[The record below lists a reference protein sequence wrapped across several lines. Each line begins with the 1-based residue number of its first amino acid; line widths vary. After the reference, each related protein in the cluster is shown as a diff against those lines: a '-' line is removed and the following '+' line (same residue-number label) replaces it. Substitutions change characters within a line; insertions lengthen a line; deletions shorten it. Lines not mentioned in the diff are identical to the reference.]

1 MGGREVTFSEDVCNK
16 SSTLARDLPTPTPAP
31 PHKGEG
37 NCYAAS
43 TAMTPASMIA
53 ERTVNAVTLA
63 SQRQLD
69 GPIGGLNGW

>member
-1 MGGREVTFSEDVCNK
+1 VGGREVTLSEDVCN
-16 SSTLARDLPTPTPAP
+16 TLSALSRDLATPTPTP

-43 TAMTPASMIA
+43 TATTPATIMA
-53 ERTVNAVTLA
+53 ERIVKAVTLA

>member
-1 MGGREVTFSEDVCNK
+1 MGGREVTVSEDGCNK
-16 SSTLARDLPTPTPAP
+16 PSTLVCDLPTPTPAP

-43 TAMTPASMIA
+43 TATTPTSMIA

-63 SQRQLD
+63 SQRQLG
-69 GPIGGLNGW
+69 GPTGGLNGW

>member
-1 MGGREVTFSEDVCNK
+1 MGGREVTLSEDGCNT
-16 SSTLARDLPTPTPAP
+16 SSALARDLPTPTPTP

-43 TAMTPASMIA
+43 TAATPATIIT
-53 ERTVNAVTLA
+53 ERIVNAVTLA

-69 GPIGGLNGW
+69 GPTGGLNGR

>member
-1 MGGREVTFSEDVCNK
+1 VGGREVTLSEDGCNT
-16 SSTLARDLPTPTPAP
+16 SSTLVRDLATPTPTP

-43 TAMTPASMIA
+43 TATTPASMIA

-63 SQRQLD
+63 SQRQLC
-69 GPIGGLNGW
+69 GPTGGLNGR